1 MDKERGLIAG
11 IDLSGTRIQASVYS
25 HNSGS
30 VQSVKLTED
39 SHEKTN
45 LINVIAECMRAT
57 GESQIKSICVT
68 IADYNGDEIAAVMA
82 DLEKCG
88 AMKGHWQILSRV
100 ESFAYYAYKQ
110 KSELHSMGVVLMD
123 YTQEG
128 LKCDHLAIR
137 KSDNTSY
144 LLQEHTGYTSDV
156 LK

>member
-1 MDKERGLIAG
+1 MEQCKGLIAG
-11 IDLSGTRIQASVYS
+11 IDIGYSKIQASVYS

-88 AMKGHWQILSRV
+88 VMEGHWQILSRV

-110 KSELHSMGVVLMD
+110 KSCA
-123 YTQEG
+123 YG
-128 LKCDHLAIR
+128 LYAGGAK
-137 KSDNTSY
+137 
-144 LLQEHTGYTSDV
+144 V
-156 LK
+156 

>member
-82 DLEKCG
+82 DLERTL
-88 AMKGHWQILSRV
+88 ADI
-100 ESFAYYAYKQ
+100 KQ
-110 KSELHSMGVVLMD
+110 G
-123 YTQEG
+123 
-128 LKCDHLAIR
+128 
-137 KSDNTSY
+137 
-144 LLQEHTGYTSDV
+144 
-156 LK
+156 

>member
-82 DLEKCG
+82 DRAIPPFEIYKIDFELVF
-88 AMKGHWQILSRV
+88 LSVYFTLYFGRC
-100 ESFAYYAYKQ
+100 Q
-110 KSELHSMGVVLMD
+110 
-123 YTQEG
+123 
-128 LKCDHLAIR
+128 
-137 KSDNTSY
+137 
-144 LLQEHTGYTSDV
+144 
-156 LK
+156 